1 MDIGADVAFVSQQ
14 GRSGVQ
20 TDAHPDR
27 TALEALGDSASRR
40 QRTGRRRERDEEGVA
55 LRIDLDP
62 ALGAESLPQD
72 AAMLGERRC
81 VRSRA
86 QLVQELGRALHVC
99 EQEGDRPGRQIATH
113 GLHDRAHAARTSLL
127 SHVSNRQ
134 K

>member
-62 ALGAESLPQD
+62 ALPAEGLAQD
-72 AAMLGERRC
+72 TSMLCQCPR
-81 VRSRA
+81 VRIRP
-86 QLVQELGRALHVC
+86 QLVKQAGRAFHVA
-99 EQEGDRPGRQIATH
+99 EQEGDGASGEVARH
-113 GLHDRAHAARTSLL
+113 GWHDAPAL
-127 SHVSNRQ
+127 SPRHPSFL
-134 K
+134 